1 MDIKQYL
8 KDLVKIQVLI
18 KSKTEMIKLLNSK
31 AEYKGISYGE
41 DVSGSG
47 TSTHMDLLMELLDKE
62 KELKEEIEKYS
73 SMMTEAM
80 KLIDKLENP
89 QQIQVIY
96 KRYLQNKRWGNIA
109 VEMDRELRYVQ
120 KIHGKALLELQ
131 KIANEW

>member
-96 KRYLQNKRWGNIA
+96 KRYLQNKRWENIA

>member
-96 KRYLQNKRWGNIA
+96 KRYLQNKRWENIA

-131 KIANEW
+131 KIANE